1 MALTKVHNRMV
12 EGSVLNVVDFGAKGD
27 GVNDDTAAI
36 QAAVNAATV
45 TTPSAVVYFP
55 PNLSSQYYKVT
66 APIVC
71 TKPITIR
78 GSGTYE
84 VTIIGVGFSSGQAIL
99 DLDNAISS
107 TYFYRV
113 EDLTIRSLDNVP
125 NGIRVSNCS
134 YSNFRDVHLYTV
146 ANGIIIT
153 GTVCFTNFFERVS
166 TYANTASGVRFE
178 AYTGGGQH
186 KFDSCTF
193 SAGTG
198 LSVATDSALDGLNI
212 VNSNFEQC
220 GTNGMYIG
228 GTVLG
233 LSVVGCRTE
242 GLDSGAEFQINPAT
256 GKTVGGIAITGC
268 NFTAD
273 GGAVVP
279 IQLGGAGG
287 VVRGFS
293 ITGNHCGYVANP
305 NFVVLNGDGES
316 GLIAGNSTDYAT
328 TIVNVKR
335 AGVIVFGNEYSTGGG
350 GKNDEAWG
358 LYKWKVA
365 DANWTPTDA
374 SGAGLTFASSEG
386 TYQVVGNT
394 LYFWCSVSYPTTADA
409 SNSLIGG
416 LPETLVSS
424 GFSGALAG
432 ASISQTNATLT
443 AVLPIASST
452 TIQLHKSY
460 GVRATNA
467 DLSGKVITFFG
478 QARIA

>member
-1 MALTKVHNRMV
+1 MALTKVHDRMV

-36 QAAVNAATV
+36 QAAVDAATV
-45 TTPSAVVYFP
+45 GTSSAIVYFP
-55 PNLSSQYYKVT
+55 PSVISQYYKIT

-71 TKPITIR
+71 TKPVTIR
-78 GSGTYE
+78 GSGTLAT
-84 VTIIGVGFSSGQAIL
+84 TIIGVGFSSGQALIE
-99 DLDNAISS
+99 LDNAVSS
-107 TYFYRV
+107 AYFYRV
-113 EDLTIRSLDNVP
+113 EDLTLRSLDGVP
-125 NGIRVSNCS
+125 DGIKVEDCS
-134 YSNFRDVHLYTV
+134 YSNFKDIWLYNLT
-146 ANGIIIT
+146 NGIKIT
-153 GTVCFTNFFERVS
+153 GTVCFTNCFERVH
-166 TYANTASGVRFE
+166 TYQISANAAWFT

-186 KFDSCTF
+186 KFDGCTF
-193 SAGTG
+193 SGDYG
-198 LSVATDSALDGLNI
+198 FVVATDSSLDGLNI
-212 VNSNFEQC
+212 INCNFEQC
-220 GTNGMYIG
+220 GTGELYIG
-228 GTVLG
+228 GTVVG
-233 LSVVGCRTE
+233 VSIVGCRTE
-242 GLDSGAEFQINPAT
+242 GLDSGTEFLFNPVS
-256 GKTVGGIAITGC
+256 GKTVGGISITGC
-268 NFTAD
+268 NFSAD

-279 IQLGGAGG
+279 IELGGAGG

-316 GLIAGNSTDYAT
+316 GLVAGNSTDYAT

-365 DANWTPTDA
+365 DAAWTPNDA

-416 LPETLVSS
+416 LPETLISS
-424 GFSGALAG
+424 GFSGGLAG

-478 QARIA
+478 QVRIA